1 MHMRSACAH
10 AQVEIGDGGDDDDEH
25 KRLERSEAEVAALRC
40 QVRTLEAKVMQL
52 TDENTRLRLS
62 RS

>member
-1 MHMRSACAH
+1 MLTGPWPVKPPHMLAA
-10 AQVEIGDGGDDDDEH
+10 GDDDER
-25 KRLERSEAEVAALRC
+25 KRLERPEAEVAAMRY

-52 TDENTRLRLS
+52 TDENTRLRLG